1 MKRRLPLYLV
11 LFLLLT
17 TLLISC
23 SGLEREKD
31 TLKLDK
37 TSMTINQEG
46 GNEYLT
52 FISNGP
58 WQVQDVPDWISMD
71 RTSGDYS
78 DGITLEVAE
87 NPENGRR
94 KASLL
99 FIRGKASEAL
109 EVEQLGL
116 DEVAPFIELD
126 TYMLN
131 SSSLVSSFRVKLTTN
146 RPWKLYFAPDW
157 ITVTPS
163 SGDQSTEITVS
174 IAENRN
180 LEGRESV
187 VVFQGESE
195 NKPLKI
201 SQQGLGDMVISP
213 GLFIF
218 RFERMR
224 YDSKLNQLEGWA
236 NYLFINPSIQDDI
249 YLGNLV
255 CPAAQSN
262 TYIPGFSGYTYNP
275 ITVSTSSP
283 AVSEVM
289 KTYLPS
295 LSEQDAFA
303 RQIAEQI
310 TNGEGGAIIESLKGS
325 SFYNHKQLHVIGM
338 INLGVKLDEL
348 VSGASYMEKDMPRKY
363 GLIYSFKRTFFSL
376 DMDIPE
382 KLIQEELK
390 EADREK
396 GAAYVS
402 SVTYGRV
409 GLLIVES
416 DADPGEVQAVI
427 DKLMGNKPL
436 SQQETELLSVTD
448 IYYVYFDKDKNV
460 QIEKGGQEVVTA
472 YKEAIRIGTD
482 GIYPVEFSLAN
493 YMDNSP
499 YTFSFVYMPG
509 K

>member
-52 FISNGP
+52 LISNGP

-187 VVFQGESE
+187 VVSNGRDFPIPLAFQSR
-195 NKPLKI
+195 
-201 SQQGLGDMVISP
+201 Q
-213 GLFIF
+213 
-218 RFERMR
+218 
-224 YDSKLNQLEGWA
+224 YA
-236 NYLFINPSIQDDI
+236 SI
-249 YLGNLV
+249 
-255 CPAAQSN
+255 
-262 TYIPGFSGYTYNP
+262 
-275 ITVSTSSP
+275 
-283 AVSEVM
+283 
-289 KTYLPS
+289 
-295 LSEQDAFA
+295 
-303 RQIAEQI
+303 
-310 TNGEGGAIIESLKGS
+310 
-325 SFYNHKQLHVIGM
+325 
-338 INLGVKLDEL
+338 
-348 VSGASYMEKDMPRKY
+348 AS
-363 GLIYSFKRTFFSL
+363 
-376 DMDIPE
+376 
-382 KLIQEELK
+382 
-390 EADREK
+390 
-396 GAAYVS
+396 
-402 SVTYGRV
+402 
-409 GLLIVES
+409 
-416 DADPGEVQAVI
+416 
-427 DKLMGNKPL
+427 
-436 SQQETELLSVTD
+436 
-448 IYYVYFDKDKNV
+448 
-460 QIEKGGQEVVTA
+460 
-472 YKEAIRIGTD
+472 
-482 GIYPVEFSLAN
+482 
-493 YMDNSP
+493 
-499 YTFSFVYMPG
+499 
-509 K
+509 